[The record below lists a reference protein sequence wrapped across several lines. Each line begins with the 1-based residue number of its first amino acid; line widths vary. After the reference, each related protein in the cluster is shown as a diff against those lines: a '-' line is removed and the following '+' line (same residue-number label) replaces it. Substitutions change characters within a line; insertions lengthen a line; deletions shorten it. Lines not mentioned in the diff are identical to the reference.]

1 MQRPGHGGRG
11 VIARTL
17 EAEGTSMRKPVQRIA
32 MLAALVGAL
41 CLSYPAA
48 HAQKD
53 KTKGK
58 QPTPA
63 PAATAVFELY
73 KDKAGEFRFRLKD
86 GEGDL
91 LAISGKGY
99 KGKPECEKVID
110 TIRTQAARA
119 KVDDHSK

>member
-1 MQRPGHGGRG
+1 
-11 VIARTL
+11 
-17 EAEGTSMRKPVQRIA
+17 MRRPVQRIA

-53 KTKGK
+53 KGK
-58 QPTPA
+58 VKQPPPTPA
-63 PAATAVFELY
+63 KGAAFELY

-86 GEGDL
+86 ADGDL

-99 KGKPECEKVID
+99 KTKPDIQTVID
-110 TIRTQAARA
+110 TIKSEAARA
-119 KVDDHSK
+119 KVDDQSK

>member
-1 MQRPGHGGRG
+1 
-11 VIARTL
+11 
-17 EAEGTSMRKPVQRIA
+17 

-63 PAATAVFELY
+63 PSAAAVFELY
-73 KDKAGEFRFRLKD
+73 KDKAGDYRFRFKD
-86 GEGDL
+86 AEGDTLAVPTKVNCAPGAGPVTCTL
-91 LAISGKGY
+91 LGQTRSRYHAACPSIVSG
-99 KGKPECEKVID
+99 
-110 TIRTQAARA
+110 
-119 KVDDHSK
+119 

>member
-1 MQRPGHGGRG
+1 
-11 VIARTL
+11 
-17 EAEGTSMRKPVQRIA
+17 MRRPVQRIA

-58 QPTPA
+58 QPTPT
-63 PAATAVFELY
+63 PSAAAAFELY

-86 GEGDL
+86 AEGDL

-99 KGKPECEKVID
+99 KTKPDIQKVID
-110 TIRTQAARA
+110 TIKSDAARA
-119 KVDDHSK
+119 KVDDQSK

>member
-1 MQRPGHGGRG
+1 
-11 VIARTL
+11 
-17 EAEGTSMRKPVQRIA
+17 MRKPVYRSAI
-32 MLAALVGAL
+32 LAALVGAL

-58 QPTPA
+58 QPTPV
-63 PAATAVFELY
+63 PSAAAAAFELY

-86 GEGDL
+86 AEGDL

-99 KGKPECEKVID
+99 KAKPDVQKVID
-110 TIRTQAARA
+110 TIKTHAARA
-119 KVDDHSK
+119 KVDDQSK